1 MYIYLLSSTVYM
13 LCFVWT
19 FFFFFTIMHWS
30 CKTKMKKP
38 QAGEFVILNFLR

>member
-19 FFFFFTIMHWS
+19 FFFFFFYNN
-30 CKTKMKKP
+30 
-38 QAGEFVILNFLR
+38 ALEL

>member
-19 FFFFFTIMHWS
+19 FFFFYNN
-30 CKTKMKKP
+30 
-38 QAGEFVILNFLR
+38 ALEL